1 MALTTRTYLQA
12 PSRKSQF
19 GHPRSKRFSTA
30 TGGLAQSGNHRQ
42 TNQITQLLGKLPV
55 LPLLLLVGLVFA
67 GASVP
72 AVGAGL
78 PPAFGKLCGHVPG
91 AAWRY
96 QGQSGRE
103 YNVTA
108 KPASSCRIA
117 MRSVSGLTKQRAHFG
132 LLGAQTLS
140 GPKGYRCAGA
150 GSLRAHGGFCAHGAS
165 HFMWAPQK
173 R

>member
-1 MALTTRTYLQA
+1 MPLTTRTYIPA
-12 PSRKSQF
+12 PSRKSLF

-30 TGGLAQSGNHRQ
+30 IGGLKESGNHQQ
-42 TNQITQLLGKLPV
+42 TNQITQLLRKLPV
-55 LPLLLLVGLVFA
+55 LLSLLLIELVFLA
-67 GASVP
+67 ASVP

-78 PPAFGKLCGHVPG
+78 PPAFGKLCGHVRG
-91 AAWRY
+91 AAWKY

-117 MRSVSGLTKQRAHFG
+117 MRSVSGLTKQTSHFG
-132 LLGAQTLS
+132 PLGAQTLS

-150 GSLRAHGGFCAHGAS
+150 GSLRAHGGFCGRGAS
-165 HFMWAPQK
+165 HFLWAPRK